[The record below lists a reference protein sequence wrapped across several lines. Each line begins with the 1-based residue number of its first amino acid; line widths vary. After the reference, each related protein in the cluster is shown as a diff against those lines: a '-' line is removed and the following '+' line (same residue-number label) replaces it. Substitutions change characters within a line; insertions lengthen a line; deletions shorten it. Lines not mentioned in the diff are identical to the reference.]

1 MHIKTGL
8 VRTLLLLCL
17 LGVAGLVYLPGISGP
32 YVFDDHPNLLANS
45 YVQITTLDAKSLY
58 QAAYS
63 LAAGPL
69 QRPISML
76 SFALNHYFAGSFD
89 NSTPFKLT
97 NLLIHILNGLLLFW
111 LTRLIFTRLAQSNQ
125 QALLSISRSK
135 RSLDVLSAGI
145 VTLWV
150 VHPIQVT
157 SVLYVVQRMTS
168 LSALFVI
175 LGLICYLKGRML
187 LVEEKRSGIWIM
199 LFGLLGCGILGVLSK
214 ENAALLPIFM
224 MTLEFVLFSSNNPW
238 KSWGSL
244 SRKSKQIIITGAVL
258 LLFIL
263 LIGAIKYAMP
273 NYVYRNFSM
282 VERVLTESRVL
293 FFYISLILVP
303 RINEFGIFHDNIEI
317 STSLFHPWTT
327 TPSVLGLL
335 ALVLIAVVKYREWPL
350 FALGILWFL
359 TGHLMESTI
368 IPLEIAHE
376 HRNYLAT
383 FGILLAGI
391 HVIDRGSYMLR
402 HRKLWLLLPLLAI
415 VFGSITYFR
424 AVQWANPVSL
434 FHYEV
439 LHNPDSASAQAGL
452 GIRLVQSR
460 QYDDGMKA
468 LHRASELDPTE
479 ASYLIN
485 IHMVAVEAG
494 RRISAADRA
503 ETHDRLK
510 NGNLTATTILAL
522 QYVGDCILT
531 TCRPLQGEMEA
542 WLRILLDRS
551 ASGEYDASLF
561 YYLLGR
567 TLLSQGK
574 IDEAIAAYQRSH
586 QLDQKYL
593 HPLIEL
599 GYLYLRLQR
608 IEDAEATLKELQL
621 ANQGNKH
628 PRDAYVTKFAEDI
641 KLYQKPKQ
649 VKPSN

>member
-1 MHIKTGL
+1 
-8 VRTLLLLCL
+8 
-17 LGVAGLVYLPGISGP
+17 
-32 YVFDDHPNLLANS
+32 
-45 YVQITTLDAKSLY
+45 
-58 QAAYS
+58 
-63 LAAGPL
+63 
-69 QRPISML
+69 ML

-111 LTRLIFTRLAQSNQ
+111 LARLMFTRLAQSNQ
-125 QALLSISRSK
+125 KALLSISHSK
-135 RSLDVLSAGI
+135 RSLDILSAGI
-145 VTLWV
+145 VILWV

-187 LVEEKRSGIWIM
+187 LIEGKRSGIWII
-199 LFGLLGCGILGVLSK
+199 LFGLVGCGVPGILSK
-214 ENAALLPIFM
+214 ENAALLPIFI
-224 MTLEFVLFSSNNPW
+224 MTLEFVLFSSNDPW

-282 VERVLTESRVL
+282 VERVLTEPRVL

-327 TPSVLGLL
+327 IPSVLGLL

-359 TGHLMESTI
+359 TGHLIESTI
-368 IPLEIAHE
+368 IPLEITHE
-376 HRNYLAT
+376 HRNYLAS
-383 FGILLAGI
+383 FGILLACT
-391 HVIDRGSYMLR
+391 HFIDRGSHMLS
-402 HRKLWLLLPLLAI
+402 HRKLWIVLPLMAT
-415 VFGSITYFR
+415 VFAGITYFR

-434 FHYEV
+434 FQYEV
-439 LHNPDSASAQAGL
+439 LHNPDSSSAQAGL
-452 GIRLVQSR
+452 GARLIQYR
-460 QYDDGMKA
+460 QYEEGIKA
-468 LHRASELDPTE
+468 LRRASELEPAE
-479 ASYLIN
+479 VAYLIN
-485 IHMVAVEAG
+485 MHMAAAEAG
-494 RRISAADRA
+494 KRLSDLDHA
-503 ETHDRLK
+503 ETLNRLR
-510 NGNLTATTILAL
+510 NGLLTATSIQAM
-522 QYVGDCILT
+522 QNISDCILT
-531 TCRPLQGEMEA
+531 TCRSLQGDMEI
-542 WLRILLDRS
+542 WLRILLNRS
-551 ASGEYDASLF
+551 DAGEYDASLF
-561 YYLLGR
+561 YHLLGR

-586 QLDQKYL
+586 QLDQKFL

-608 IEDAEATLKELQL
+608 IEDAEAALKELQL

-628 PRDAYVTKFAEDI
+628 PRDAYVTKLAEDI

-649 VKPSN
+649 VKSSN